1 MAVVKPQ
8 VNKMNIILAA
18 TAFLLLVGFGIY
30 ILARG
35 QKALHKQ
42 LDGRL
47 TELLTV
53 TKALAHSQGVA
64 IGRAE
69 IIDEQQKTANP
80 GN

>member
-1 MAVVKPQ
+1 MSSFFLGLV
-8 VNKMNIILAA
+8 I
-18 TAFLLLVGFGIY
+18 FLLLVGFGIY

-53 TKALAHSQGVA
+53 AKALAHSQGVA

-69 IIDEQQKTANP
+69 VTAEQKALK
-80 GN
+80 

>member
-1 MAVVKPQ
+1 
-8 VNKMNIILAA
+8 MNIIFAA
-18 TAFLLLVGFGIY
+18 IAFLLLVGFGIY
-30 ILARG
+30 ILMRG

-47 TELLTV
+47 TQLLTV
-53 TKALAHSQGVA
+53 TEALAHAQGVK

-69 IIDEQQKTANP
+69 IIDEQQKTSKP

>member
-1 MAVVKPQ
+1 
-8 VNKMNIILAA
+8 MNIFFPVVIFIL
-18 TAFLLLVGFGIY
+18 LIGFGIY

-35 QKALHKQ
+35 QKALHRQ

-47 TELLTV
+47 TELLVV

-69 IIDEQQKTANP
+69 IIDEQQNKINP
-80 GN
+80 KK

>member
-1 MAVVKPQ
+1 MSQ
-8 VNKMNIILAA
+8 FFWGLII
-18 TAFLLLVGFGIY
+18 FLLLIGFGIY

-47 TELLTV
+47 TELLSV
-53 TKALAHSQGVA
+53 AKALAHSQGVA

-69 IIDEQQKTANP
+69 AEAEHKATQK
-80 GN
+80 